1 MILDDKGLPEMMMVL
16 HHNWDKGEVMISLL
30 KCEGWIVGACELP
43 QVGIHPKQ
51 CFLICGIVAKN

>member
-30 KCEGWIVGACELP
+30 KCKGWIVVVWDGLNP
-43 QVGIHPKQ
+43 NIPNSV
-51 CFLICGIVAKN
+51 L